1 MSKSLDSYYFFSYL
15 CTRIIEG
22 LRGNLPHPR
31 LET

>member
-22 LRGNLPHPR
+22 SEEISRTPA
-31 LET
+31 